1 MNILETI
8 LSSQNG
14 AAVAEISKS
23 LGLGQSE
30 TQTALGKLLPAVAR
44 GLSNNASSQDGLG
57 ALLGAVSKGGHQR
70 YIDNPANIADQASIK
85 DGNGILGYIFGSKD
99 VSRNVASRAAEQT
112 GISSAILKKMLPMA
126 ATLAM
131 GALGKKASGLG
142 MLGAVLGGGG
152 PQQSQLS
159 GLFALLDFD
168 KDGSVADDIL
178 GIAKK
183 LL

>member
-1 MNILETI
+1 M
-8 LSSQNG
+8 
-14 AAVAEISKS
+14 
-23 LGLGQSE
+23 
-30 TQTALGKLLPAVAR
+30 AR

-70 YIDNPANIADQASIK
+70 YIDSPTNIADQASIK
-85 DGNGILGYIFGSKD
+85 DGNDILGHIFGSKD

-112 GISSAILKKMLPMA
+112 GISSAILKKMLPMV

-131 GALGKKASGLG
+131 GALGKKASGLN
-142 MLGAVLGGGG
+142 MLDAVLGGGS
-152 PQQSQLS
+152 PPQSQLS
-159 GLFALLDFD
+159 GLSAFLDFD